1 MFPFILFSLIAG
13 IIAIAGY
20 RYFAERQPEYPNG
33 RVLTAFALWGGRH
46 ALMSKRG
53 LGGGGGRC
61 GKRAA
66 DAAMGIGWRYACM
79 RLIGC
84 VISDDFGSDCVA
96 QSRITPFQAAF
107 KS

>member
-1 MFPFILFSLIAG
+1 MFPFILFPLIAG

-33 RVLTAFALWGGRH
+33 RVLTAFALWGGATRAH
-46 ALMSKRG
+46 GKAWAWRR
-53 LGGGGGRC
+53 RC

-84 VISDDFGSDCVA
+84 VISGDFIGDCVA
-96 QSRITPFQAAF
+96 QSRITPFQAVF